1 LRAQPGEV
9 AVVLGKICLPG
20 KKPWSFWVLST
31 ASAILPDADV
41 IGFAFGINYAS
52 VFGHRGFFH
61 SILFAL
67 LWSLLVLALAFPKTP
82 RFSRPWQ
89 VLFLFFFLVTVSH
102 GVLDAMTNGGLGV
115 AFFSPFDNTRYFLP
129 WRPIEVSPISI
140 THFFS
145 EGGAEVIRTEI
156 IYIWIPLLILLAVIS
171 FGRTRVRRGHSARS

>member
-1 LRAQPGEV
+1 MASAVTHGLV

-20 KKPWSFWVLST
+20 KKPWSFWLLSI
-31 ASAILPDADV
+31 ASAILPDGDV

-67 LWSLLVLALAFPKTP
+67 LWSFLVLELAFPKTP
-82 RFSRPWQ
+82 RFSRSYR
-89 VLFLFFFLVTVSH
+89 VLFLFFFLVMVSH

-140 THFFS
+140 TRFFG
-145 EGGAEVIRTEI
+145 EGGIEVIQTEI
-156 IYIWIPLLILLAVIS
+156 IYVWIPLFILLSVIS
-171 FGRTRVRRGHSARS
+171 FWRTRV